1 MTAEEFFNTQTIT
14 DANRSVIDINKSKF
28 TYWDLIKFAEYYGK
42 HQYNQA
48 LDDAVKYIA
57 PEWIYPS
64 EYEVLVRNSKDSI
77 LKLKK

>member
-1 MTAEEFFNTQTIT
+1 MTPKEYFVQTMEREPVKNDGY
-14 DANRSVIDINKSKF
+14 DA
-28 TYWDLIKFAEYYGK
+28 LIMSCISEYGK